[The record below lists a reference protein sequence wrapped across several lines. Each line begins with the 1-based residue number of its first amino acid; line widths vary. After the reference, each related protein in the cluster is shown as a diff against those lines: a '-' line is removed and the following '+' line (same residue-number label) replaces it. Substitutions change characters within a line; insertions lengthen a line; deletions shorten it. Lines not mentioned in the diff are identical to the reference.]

1 VGFVEY
7 QRIPDEPLMN
17 RRESL
22 RIGALGGML
31 SLGQL
36 LHAREAKPQRSA
48 ILVFLRGG
56 PSHLD
61 TFDMKPDAPR
71 EYRGEFKAI
80 GTNVPGI
87 RICEHLPQT
96 AKLADRFALVRGLS
110 HNLADHGIGTR
121 YVSTGNR
128 PLSTIDYPEFGSV
141 VSREFE
147 VAENL
152 PAFVSI
158 ERSLHGP
165 GYLGPQY
172 ASLDTGERPRLGRS
186 FNVRGVTLGNGLS
199 LEQLDRRQNLTADL
213 DGLFSSIESK
223 DPQLT
228 ALDEFDRKAYSI
240 LSSSRTR
247 KAFDLTNE
255 SNAIAN
261 RFGPDE
267 TGQSLLLS
275 LRLIEAGVRFVTVS
289 VDGWDTHQ
297 QNFRELRRRLLPSFD
312 RSFAAFLRTLEDK
325 GLYESTAVMVTGEFG
340 RTPKINS
347 TAGRDHWPRA
357 MFSLMSG
364 GRANCGQVLGASDE
378 KGIGPADGGWT
389 PDDLAASFYR
399 NIGIDPRTE
408 FRSRNGRPITLIRDG
423 NPIPGLIG

>member
-1 VGFVEY
+1 MM
-7 QRIPDEPLMN
+7 R
-17 RRESL
+17 RREFL
-22 RIGALGGML
+22 RVGALGGSL
-31 SLGQL
+31 SLGQFL
-36 LHAREAKPQRSA
+36 QCREACAVDTTQQRSA
-48 ILVFLRGG
+48 ILIFMRGG

-61 TFDMKPDAPR
+61 TFDMKPEAPR
-71 EYRGEFKAI
+71 EYRGEFGAI
-80 GTNVPGI
+80 PTKTPGI

-96 AKLADRFALVRGLS
+96 AKLTDKFAIVRGLT

-121 YVSTGNR
+121 YVATGNR
-128 PLSTIDYPEFGSV
+128 PLPTIDYPEYGSV
-141 VSREFE
+141 VSRQFK
-147 VAENL
+147 VVQDM

-172 ASLDTGERPRLGRS
+172 SSLDTGERPRAGRS

-199 LEQLDRRQNLTADL
+199 LEQLDRRQNLSSDL
-213 DGLFSSIESK
+213 DGLFAAIESQ

-228 ALDEFDRKAYSI
+228 ALNEFDRKAYSI
-240 LSSSRTR
+240 LSSARTR
-247 KAFDLTNE
+247 KAFDLTGE
-255 SNAIAN
+255 SKAITD

-275 LRLIEAGVRFVTVS
+275 LRLVEAGVRFVTVI

-312 RSFAAFLRTLEDK
+312 RSFAAFLSTLQDK
-325 GLYESTAVMVTGEFG
+325 GLRESTAVMVTGEFG

-357 MFSLMSG
+357 MFALMTG
-364 GRANCGQVLGASDE
+364 GKVNCGQALGASDG
-378 KGIGPADGGWT
+378 KGVGPADGGWT
-389 PDDLAASFYR
+389 PDDLAASFYQ

-408 FRSRNGRPITLIRDG
+408 FQSRTGRPITLIRDG
-423 NPIPGLIG
+423 NPIPGLVG